1 MMKENGP
8 LKLRSLRRLLPAT
21 LVVCLL
27 QLACSEKAVE
37 THIIAPPV
45 LVKRA
50 TSHAV
55 VDQIEATGQLLAQ
68 AEATVSAQVE
78 GEVTSVAADE
88 GSDVALDQIIIE
100 IDPQRRRLELEND
113 QASVV
118 QAQAQLDE
126 ARREFKR
133 LETLVVRGAVS
144 KARVDEAMTN
154 VDLARAG
161 LAAARAQLGLALR
174 ALSDASV
181 VAPFAGLVG
190 RRYVKVG
197 EYVNTG
203 QKLFQLVALD
213 PVEVEFHLSEVDS
226 SRVAVGQSVEIRVAS
241 YPNEIF
247 RAKVSVLSPA
257 IDVATRTRRV
267 KAVVANPD
275 GRLLPGTF
283 ARVDLGVAQRSGVV
297 MIPKEAVLQRS
308 DGSVIFRLVGGD
320 KVERIRVE
328 PGIHRDDLV
337 EVKGVIGAGD
347 WIVVR
352 GQTGLIDGS
361 VVSLRNEDG
370 TEFDAAAMLPTRAGN
385 GS

>member
-1 MMKENGP
+1 
-8 LKLRSLRRLLPAT
+8 
-21 LVVCLL
+21 
-27 QLACSEKAVE
+27 
-37 THIIAPPV
+37 
-45 LVKRA
+45 
-50 TSHAV
+50 
-55 VDQIEATGQLLAQ
+55 
-68 AEATVSAQVE
+68 
-78 GEVTSVAADE
+78 
-88 GSDVALDQIIIE
+88 
-100 IDPQRRRLELEND
+100 
-113 QASVV
+113 
-118 QAQAQLDE
+118 
-126 ARREFKR
+126 
-133 LETLVVRGAVS
+133 
-144 KARVDEAMTN
+144 MT
-154 VDLARAG
+154 
-161 LAAARAQLGLALR
+161 
-174 ALSDASV
+174 
-181 VAPFAGLVG
+181 APFAGLLG
-190 RRYVKVG
+190 RRYVNVG
-197 EYVNTG
+197 EYVNAG
-203 QKLFQLVALD
+203 QQLFHLVALD

-226 SRVAVGQSVEIRVAS
+226 SRVAVGQSVEIRVAP

-247 RAKVSVLSPA
+247 RAKVSVVSPT
-257 IDVATRTRRV
+257 IDVTTRTRRV